1 VVCRECSWVG
11 VWCAAIAAGLVCGVL
26 RVQLDWC
33 VVCCECSWIGVWCA
47 ESAAGLL
54 DLLLVYMI
62 YGKVYS
68 CNPGL
73 KTI

>member
-47 ESAAGLL
+47 VSAGGLVCGVL
-54 DLLLVYMI
+54 
-62 YGKVYS
+62 
-68 CNPGL
+68 
-73 KTI
+73 